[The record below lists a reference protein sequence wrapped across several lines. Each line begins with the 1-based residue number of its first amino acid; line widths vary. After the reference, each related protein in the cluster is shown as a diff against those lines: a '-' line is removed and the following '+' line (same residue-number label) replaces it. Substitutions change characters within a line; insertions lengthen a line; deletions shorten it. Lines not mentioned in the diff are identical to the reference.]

1 MNRGVFSGGG
11 RHLEVKNDPV
21 VSGRV
26 RLEERG
32 GRREEGGAR
41 REEEAGVLLTQ
52 EENWGEGGLVTFRRE
67 LLRVCLPGNP

>member
-32 GRREEGGAR
+32 GRREERGGGSWGAANPGGKLGGRWVGYVQTRASAR
-41 REEEAGVLLTQ
+41 VFAG
-52 EENWGEGGLVTFRRE
+52 
-67 LLRVCLPGNP
+67 